1 MGTKVIPPRG
11 VMPKPPVIVAWYAN
25 GRLRRWA
32 GPGGAVAAIEGD
44 LRAVIEDKA
53 AFDALLE
60 AAGVPQRMR
69 IPCVRIEEKP
79 PTLVELRR
87 MVGARRLVVQAGAD
101 SGGRG
106 AVFTSAPS
114 GAGHTSGA

>member
-1 MGTKVIPPRG
+1 
-11 VMPKPPVIVAWYAN
+11 
-25 GRLRRWA
+25 
-32 GPGGAVAAIEGD
+32 
-44 LRAVIEDKA
+44 
-53 AFDALLE
+53 
-60 AAGVPQRMR
+60 MR